1 MNRRRPLV
9 SAIRTILSVG
19 WLAAALPAHAD
30 LAVIVNPLSG
40 VEQLSKA
47 QVVNIFL
54 GSHREFPT
62 GIAAK
67 PVDLGGALPEK
78 AQFYRGL
85 VNRDLDQMAAY
96 WSRLVFSGST
106 VPPVQA
112 NNWQDVLQLVAT
124 NRNAIGYIDSKNA
137 DPARVRIVF
146 TIP

>member
-1 MNRRRPLV
+1 MDRRLSFLCLR
-9 SAIRTILSVG
+9 AILSIGLLCMTTQVR
-19 WLAAALPAHAD
+19 AQ
-30 LAVIVNPLSG
+30 LAVIVNPQSG

-67 PVDLGGALPEK
+67 PIDLGATAPEK
-78 AQFYRGL
+78 AQFYRAL

-112 NNWQDVLQLVAT
+112 NSWQDVLQMVAN
-124 NRNAIGYIDSKNA
+124 NRAAIGYVDVKYV
-137 DPARVRIVF
+137 DPARVKVVF
-146 TIP
+146 TVQ